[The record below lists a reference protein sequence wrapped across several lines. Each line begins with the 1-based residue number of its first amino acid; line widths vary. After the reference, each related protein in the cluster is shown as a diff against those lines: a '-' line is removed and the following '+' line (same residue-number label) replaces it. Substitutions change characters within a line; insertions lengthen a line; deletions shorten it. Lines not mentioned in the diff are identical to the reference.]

1 MQEQTIEQKLKL
13 SASNIIALV
22 AVLISILGGYINVKS
37 QQTEFNQR
45 ITTLEKNDEDQKLDK
60 GKFDFKLDKIIESVN
75 QIKVDMAEQRS
86 QKN

>member
-1 MQEQTIEQKLKL
+1 MQDPTLEPKLKL
-13 SASNIIALV
+13 AASNIIALV
-22 AVLISILGGYINVKS
+22 AVLITILGGYINIKQ

-45 ITTLEKNDEDQKLDK
+45 ITALEKNDEDQKLDK

-86 QKN
+86 KN